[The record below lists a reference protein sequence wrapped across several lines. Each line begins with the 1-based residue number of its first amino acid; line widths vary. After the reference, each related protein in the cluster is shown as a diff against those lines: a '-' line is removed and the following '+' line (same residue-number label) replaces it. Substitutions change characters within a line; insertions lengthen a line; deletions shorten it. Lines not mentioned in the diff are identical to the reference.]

1 MIKRKL
7 TKTVLAIFITFSMF
21 NNVWAQKDT
30 VHVKKNLLPRPPI
43 YGIPAKTLPKGKAIY
58 RSYFVYTNFTSMY
71 SQKKLSMVDLPTSM
85 KFNSLSYTPKFRYGI
100 TNRLTFIA
108 NFPLYY
114 KKMDK
119 DTIHKQGLG
128 LGDVQTAL
136 LYKFY
141 SNKKKRFLV
150 SGLLYGKL
158 PTGKSSGISK
168 TELPLGTG
176 SYDVGTAFMPE
187 KEFGRFDVR
196 MSMFYIYRSENSSD
210 VKLGNVQMASL
221 STAYNF
227 SKKII
232 AEGTILYKHIN
243 ANSLNGTVLKD
254 SDGEVTKFIIGAQ
267 YRVAQ
272 TFLIQA
278 AIPVTLYSKLPFSSD
293 YDIWA
298 GIYYLW

>member
-1 MIKRKL
+1 MIKKNL
-7 TKTVLAIFITFSMF
+7 TRTVLSIFITFSMF
-21 NNVWAQKDT
+21 NSVWAQKDT
-30 VHVKKNLLPRPPI
+30 VSRKNNLLPRPPI

-58 RSYFVYTNFTSMY
+58 RSYFVYTDYTSMY
-71 SQKKLSMVDLPTSM
+71 SQKKLSMVDLPTNM
-85 KFNSLSYTPKFRYGI
+85 KFTSLSYTPKFRYGI
-100 TNRLTFIA
+100 TSRLTLIA

-114 KKMDK
+114 KKMEK

-128 LGDVQTAL
+128 FGDVQTAL

-141 SNKKKRFLV
+141 LNKKKRFLV

-158 PTGKSSGISK
+158 PTGKSTCISK

-176 SYDVGTAFMPE
+176 SYDVGTAIMPE
-187 KEFGRFDVR
+187 KEFGKFDVR
-196 MSMFYIYRSENSSD
+196 MSVFYIYRSENSSN

-232 AEGTILYKHIN
+232 AEGTVLYKHIN
-243 ANSLNGTVLKD
+243 ENSVNGTRLKGT
-254 SDGEVTKFIIGAQ
+254 DGEAAQFIIGAQ
-267 YRVAQ
+267 YRVAR

-278 AIPVTLYSKLPFSSD
+278 AVPVTLYSKLPFSSN